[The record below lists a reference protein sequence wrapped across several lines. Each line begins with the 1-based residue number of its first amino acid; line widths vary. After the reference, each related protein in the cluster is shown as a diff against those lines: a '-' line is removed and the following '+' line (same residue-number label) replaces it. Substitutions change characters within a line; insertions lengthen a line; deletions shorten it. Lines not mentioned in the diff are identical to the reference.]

1 MQEKEKQPGRWRF
14 LILVG
19 ALLCALSLTLLP
31 LCALNVLSATLPG
44 SGGARSGT
52 GTPARVYSNTGSD
65 AAADE
70 LNRLYQSL
78 QENRQKIDELNA
90 KLEQAKSDYAA
101 ALETKSILDQRVGA
115 TEAQISDMEKII
127 AQYDSM
133 IERKQAQID
142 ARIADMEDEY
152 GIFLERLRQSY
163 EEGMPGPLEIFFYS
177 DSFIDMLTSI
187 ERMDDVLQSDQD
199 RMDQLEKE
207 TNVLLSEK
215 DELLS
220 IQQEKQKAE
229 DELLSVKKDLDA
241 RIRECGDFL
250 LQLDQNIPALDKY
263 LDDAMVAEDE
273 INRELTEA
281 AEAYSDLMGGNL
293 SAEYI
298 QSKLEKQEQMSDSIR
313 EKMESGV
320 LQRGSEYFADG
331 GEYIVPVALTDLAS
345 GYISSRFGYREYE
358 YEGVLNKG
366 VHQGVDFAVP
376 FRSPIHAAKS
386 GVVLSVGYVSSYG
399 NLVVI
404 LHENGTQT
412 RYAHC
417 DSISVQPGEYVLQGE
432 EIAKVGVTGNATG
445 SCCHLEVRIRENQ
458 AWQAVDP
465 LKGYVAEPE
474 KS

>member
-1 MQEKEKQPGRWRF
+1 MQEKEKQPGKGRF
-14 LILVG
+14 LILAGSV
-19 ALLCALSLTLLP
+19 LCVLSLTLLP
-31 LCALNVLSATLPG
+31 LCALHVLSATVPAPKQGG
-44 SGGARSGT
+44 SAPQVSM
-52 GTPARVYSNTGSD
+52 NTDSD

-70 LNRLYQSL
+70 LSRLYQNL
-78 QENRQKIDELNA
+78 QENRQKIGELNA
-90 KLEQAKSDYAA
+90 QLEQARADYEA
-101 ALETKSILDQRVGA
+101 ALETKSILDQRVSV
-115 TEAQISDMEKII
+115 TEAQIADMEQIVAK
-127 AQYDSM
+127 YDVM
-133 IERKQAQID
+133 IGAKQAQID
-142 ARIADMEDEY
+142 AHMADMQDEY
-152 GIFLERLRQSY
+152 DTFLERLRQSY
-163 EEGMPGPLEIFFYS
+163 EEGVPSALEIFFYS

-207 TNVLLSEK
+207 TNELVAQK
-215 DELLS
+215 NELLA
-220 IQQEKQKAE
+220 IQREKQQAE
-229 DELLSVKKDLDA
+229 DELVSVKKDLDA

-263 LDDAMVAEDE
+263 LSDAMVAEDE
-273 INRELTEA
+273 INRQLTQA
-281 AEAYSDLMGGNL
+281 AEEYSDLMGGHL
-293 SAEYI
+293 SAEYV
-298 QSKLEKQEQMSDSIR
+298 QSKLEKQEAMSGSIR
-313 EKMESGV
+313 EKMESGE

-331 GEYIVPVALTDLAS
+331 GEYIVPVSLTDLAS
-345 GYISSRFGYREYE
+345 GYISSRYGYREYE

-366 VHQGVDFAVP
+366 FHRGVDFAVA
-376 FRSPIHAAKS
+376 FGSSVYASKS

-445 SCCHLEVRIRENQ
+445 SCCHLEVRIRENE

-465 LKGYVAEPE
+465 LKGYVVEPGV
-474 KS
+474 